1 MGNWAAFLGETR
13 KGDTLILLT
22 IELWAQIIL
31 YNIYCHVV
39 LILISKDAQGQY
51 SLVSMLGEL

>member
-13 KGDTLILLT
+13 KRDTLVLLT
-22 IELWAQIIL
+22 IEVWAQIIL

-39 LILISKDAQGQY
+39 LILIPKDVQGQY